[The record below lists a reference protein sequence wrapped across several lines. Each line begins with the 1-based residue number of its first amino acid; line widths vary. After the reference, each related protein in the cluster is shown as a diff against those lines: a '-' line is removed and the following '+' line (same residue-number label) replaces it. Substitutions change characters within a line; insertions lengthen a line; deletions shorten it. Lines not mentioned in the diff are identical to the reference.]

1 MEMIVLGL
9 LMLQNSTIYEMRKNI
24 ETWFSNISSN
34 STGSIQAAIKK
45 LSEKGFVQF
54 SEHVENSVNK
64 KVYAVTEAGRA
75 YFSDNI
81 ASPMQYKEKNM
92 ELSKFFF
99 MGFVDKN
106 KRVELI
112 NAYIAGLR
120 NQLDE
125 LERIN
130 AATMPRNAVAAKA
143 IEKLIGNGAFEEI
156 TQENAMA
163 IAAFQYATL
172 DLGIDKTRFEIEW
185 FEKFKQSLV

>member
-34 STGSIQAAIKK
+34 STGSIQVAIKK